1 MEKKTQP
8 EIKNYKIVS
17 PPLCNIPKNIKE
29 SDRLPPSTK
38 DKKPPPGITQEFY
51 DKYMR

>member
-8 EIKNYKIVS
+8 EIKKIVS
-17 PPLCNIPKNIKE
+17 PSNLPKAVVKE
-29 SDRLPPSTK
+29 SDRLPTSTK
-38 DKKPPPGITQEFY
+38 NKKPPPGITQEFY